1 MRTSV
6 SGDGQG
12 EEAISGGL
20 DGVKLSKVL
29 KIHDAWLMIAFV
41 GAQSKYKRIVKG
53 WKKTWSSLSRSF

>member
-12 EEAISGGL
+12 EGVISGRL

-29 KIHDAWLMIAFV
+29 KMHDAWLMIAFV
-41 GAQSKYKRIVKG
+41 GAQGQYKRIVKG
-53 WKKTWSSLSRSF
+53 WEKAWSSLSRSF